1 MVEGCTALKPSLV
14 GQGEDAE
21 SGLLL
26 LKGIATTFG
35 IHSWYSPLV
44 MASAS
49 LMSEADGEEAP
60 RSPLDPPS
68 ASPLLITFGESS
80 RDN

>member
-1 MVEGCTALKPSLV
+1 MYRPEAVIAQSLV

-35 IHSWYSPLV
+35 
-44 MASAS
+44 
-49 LMSEADGEEAP
+49 DGFSFANE
-60 RSPLDPPS
+60 RS
-68 ASPLLITFGESS
+68 
-80 RDN
+80 

>member
-1 MVEGCTALKPSLV
+1 LV

-35 IHSWYSPLV
+35 IHLWYSLLV
-44 MASAS
+44 F
-49 LMSEADGEEAP
+49 
-60 RSPLDPPS
+60 
-68 ASPLLITFGESS
+68 TFGDGFSFADE
-80 RDN
+80 RR

>member
-1 MVEGCTALKPSLV
+1 MYRPEAVIAQSLV

-35 IHSWYSPLV
+35 IHLW
-44 MASAS
+44 
-49 LMSEADGEEAP
+49 
-60 RSPLDPPS
+60 
-68 ASPLLITFGESS
+68 
-80 RDN
+80 